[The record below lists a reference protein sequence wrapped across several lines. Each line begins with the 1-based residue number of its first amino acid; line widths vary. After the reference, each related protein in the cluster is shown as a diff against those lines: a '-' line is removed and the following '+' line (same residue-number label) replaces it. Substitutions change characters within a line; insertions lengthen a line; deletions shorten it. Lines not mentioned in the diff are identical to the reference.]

1 MSAFEAKNKQRNKQW
16 SLPGI
21 LLDFTHCHKKH
32 AAQVKT
38 NIMDN
43 LNVVT
48 MNHTLSYQ
56 IIFHLHNF
64 EHTYKSYTLSYFVV
78 VFLTYTSK

>member
-21 LLDFTHCHKKH
+21 LLDFTHCQKKH
-32 AAQVKT
+32 AAQRKA
-38 NIMDN
+38 NITDN

-64 EHTYKSYTLSYFVV
+64 EHTYKCYTLSYFVV